1 MANEGEELVA
11 AVRADPIL
19 APYATALEQYGRSSI
34 RLRPDHAVKRYR
46 GESKVGG
53 RPSVPVGFQWP
64 TRHVEMPEPSAAWIA
79 AQYFKPRLLPPDG
92 MSAYQFIAQID
103 LAAVAPCDVEGL
115 LPRDGVLLFFYDES
129 YQSDIDPNAGLKP
142 TSWSVRDGRPEFY
155 IREFGS
161 DQVDQVRVVHVPG
174 GVTLREAEDGGP
186 HPPSAVPL
194 VASLDVT
201 LPNVDAYVLASSQ
214 TPTDELDGR
223 LVLPGDAW
231 DRLADLGYEHRANS
245 NIDQMLGWADN
256 GAHGPSI
263 PPEYTRGWNS
273 IPGADR
279 LRETQD
285 ARLLLQLSPAT
296 YEPTGIRFGRTLY
309 FYVRESDLRRGE
321 FSRCWYDSD

>member
-1 MANEGEELVA
+1 VANEGEEFVA

-64 TRHVEMPEPSAAWIA
+64 TRHVEMPKPSEAWIA
-79 AQYFKPRLLPPDG
+79 AQYFEPRLLPLDG

-103 LAAVAPCDVEGL
+103 LSAVAPYDVEGL
-115 LPRDGVLLFFYDES
+115 LPRDGLLLFFYDEF
-129 YQSDIDPNAGLKP
+129 YTADVDPDTTRT
-142 TSWSVRDGRPEFY
+142 TSTARYGDGPVFHLL
-155 IREFGS
+155 EFGF
-161 DQVDQVRVVHVPG
+161 DQVDQVRVIHVPG
-174 GVTLREAEDGGP
+174 GLTLREADGGP
-186 HPPSAVPL
+186 HPQSAVPL
-194 VASLDVT
+194 VASSDAT

-223 LVLPGDAW
+223 LMLQDDAW
-231 DRLADLGYEHRANS
+231 GRLADLEYEHRANA

-263 PPEYTRGWNS
+263 PPEFMRGWSS
-273 IPGADR
+273 IPSADR

-309 FYVRESDLRRGE
+309 FYVRESDLRRGD
-321 FSRCWYDSD
+321 FNRCWYDSD